1 MPGQR
6 NPLREGTRF
15 VTQRF
20 AGSGTQA
27 AAGTAYTFSAVRN
40 IRRIVKV
47 QQDLATA
54 FAAGGDM
61 YRVVVLS
68 NDGQSNIRTLV
79 IIGLDYDTMAES
91 AASGNLSAINF
102 IATMELAEGP

>member
-6 NPLREGTRF
+6 NPLTEGTRF

-20 AGSGTQA
+20 AGSA
-27 AAGTAYTFSAVRN
+27 AQSASGTAYTFSAVRN
-40 IRRIVKV
+40 IRRIVRI
-47 QQDLATA
+47 QQDLAAA
-54 FAAGGDM
+54 FASGGDM

-68 NDGQSNIRTLV
+68 NDAQSNIRTLV
-79 IIGLDYDTMAES
+79 ILNLDYDTMAES

-102 IATMELAEGP
+102 VATLELAEGP